1 MNIIQ
6 TNKGTVE
13 LFEPS
18 NEIIRRLNELTP
30 YGITRLNQV
39 IDGANYGIVMK
50 KGEQEVF
57 CLKQQPLE
65 IERKDAELQFQ
76 LHHFMI
82 VEAYC
87 QYLKSGFSGAYL
99 SAPYL
104 RQRNNGLWE
113 SGVSH
118 FIFPSKTNKTPLE
131 KPSRTAYDNDFGN
144 GATEML
150 FSFVECF
157 KKSFSKSK
165 ITMPSYFG
173 LDVRTRSHLQ
183 GLALNFMV
191 LDSQIICLRPNL
203 REKEDVAWTI
213 FASQGIQKICYLPS
227 VPLTISNTESNNK
240 QQNSLMDSDYEPT
253 IINHYN

>member
-1 MNIIQ
+1 MNAIQ

-18 NEIIRRLNELTP
+18 NETIRRLNELMP

-39 IDGANYGIVMK
+39 VDGANYGIVMK
-50 KGEQEVF
+50 NGEKDVF

-65 IERKDAELQFQ
+65 IEREDAERQFQ

-118 FIFPSKTNKTPLE
+118 FIFPSKTNKATLE
-131 KPSRTAYDNDFGN
+131 KSSRTAYDNDFGN

-157 KKSFSKSK
+157 KKSFSESK
-165 ITMPSYFG
+165 ITMPRYFG

-183 GLALNFMV
+183 GLAMNFMV

-213 FASQGIQKICYLPS
+213 FASQGIQKVCYLPS
-227 VPLTISNTESNNK
+227 VPLTVCDTTDNNK
-240 QQNSLMDSDYEPT
+240 PPTSLISSDGEPT
-253 IINHYN
+253 IINH